1 MAFQPEPGLNIAAL
15 ARKTGVPAHT
25 LRKWEQRYGVL
36 SPARTQGGQRRY
48 TEVDVARVTWLRER
62 LKDGYR
68 IGHAAALLT
77 AATAPPATT
86 PAELRTGLLRAV
98 VRTDLD
104 TVERLLDQAFALHP
118 LETAAEEIVAPV
130 LVEVGASWER
140 GEITVAQEHLV
151 SAAVRGR
158 IVRLLADRRPGV
170 RGRAVLACPDAERHE
185 LGLLILAALLSADG
199 WGVVYL
205 GAETPVD
212 EALALASL
220 LEADLLC
227 FSVTLAEHMPA
238 IEAALERDRSRR
250 PQVVMGGQAVDRA
263 CARTLNARWAGE
275 SARHA
280 VPALARLAR

>member
-36 SPARTQGGQRRY
+36 SPARTSGGQRRY
-48 TEVDVARVTWLRER
+48 SEVDVARVTWLRER

-98 VRTDLD
+98 GRTDLEAI
-104 TVERLLDQAFALHP
+104 ERLLDQAFALHP
-118 LETAAEEIVAPV
+118 LETAVDEIVAPV
-130 LVEVGASWER
+130 LIEVGASWER
-140 GEITVAQEHLV
+140 GDISVAQEHLV

-170 RGRAVLACPDAERHE
+170 RGRAVLACPAGERHE

-205 GAETPVD
+205 GAETPAH
-212 EALALASL
+212 EALDLASL
-220 LEADLLC
+220 LEADVLC
-227 FSVTLAEHMPA
+227 FSVTLAAHVPA
-238 IEAALERDRSRR
+238 IQAALERERGRR
-250 PQVVMGGQAVDRA
+250 PDVVIGGQAVDRDR
-263 CARTLNARWAGE
+263 ARALNARWAGD
-275 SARHA
+275 SARRA